1 MCFYFL
7 YIQTPRWNLRS
18 NAYEFCPTIIKEQIG
33 RCHQSFQYDFVANCS
48 AGVWVLWKIRKV
60 EKEKALNHHKQENNE
75 KGCLGKFTE
84 I

>member
-1 MCFYFL
+1 MEN
-7 YIQTPRWNLRS
+7 Q
-18 NAYEFCPTIIKEQIG
+18 
-33 RCHQSFQYDFVANCS
+33 
-48 AGVWVLWKIRKV
+48 KV